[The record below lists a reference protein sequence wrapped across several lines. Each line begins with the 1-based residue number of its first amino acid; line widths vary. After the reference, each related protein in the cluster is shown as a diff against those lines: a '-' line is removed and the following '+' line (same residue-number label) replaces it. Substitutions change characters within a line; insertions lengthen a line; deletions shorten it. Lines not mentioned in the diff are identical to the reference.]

1 MFTVYEFANTKFDRR
16 TFVFYNIID
25 DGETVEDR
33 MLPHLLH
40 REINARDIYI
50 EELEIRRYVEE
61 ALLGPVSPECAPL
74 FSRDTRLR
82 SLLYRNGV
90 VYADLSEFAVLP
102 PMEGMPLRDGT
113 LIRNLQTLENGIR
126 RNFPTVKEVKL
137 FINGYK
143 VDAVHS

>member
-1 MFTVYEFANTKFDRR
+1 MFTVYEFVNTRFDRQ

-25 DGETVEDR
+25 DSETVEDR
-33 MLPHLLH
+33 MLPHSFY

-50 EELEIRRYVEE
+50 EELELRRYVEE
-61 ALLGPVSPECAPL
+61 ALLGPISPECAPL

-90 VYADLSEFAVLP
+90 VYVDLSESAVLP
-102 PMEGMPLRDGT
+102 PMEGIPLRDGT
-113 LIRNLQTLENGIR
+113 LRRNLQTLENGIK
-126 RNFPTVKEVKL
+126 RNFSTAKEVKL